1 MSGRRPKRADLA
13 TREVLSAVR
22 LHRFR
27 AFEALCC
34 KYPMKV
40 VRAAIDRD
48 VRADYL
54 DYGVSADR
62 PWLSPKGEQ
71 LLHIVR

>member
-1 MSGRRPKRADLA
+1 M
-13 TREVLSAVR
+13 R

-34 KYPMKV
+34 SYPVKV
-40 VRAAIDRD
+40 VRAAIARD
-48 VRADYL
+48 VRADHL

-62 PWLSPKGEQ
+62 PWLTPAGEQ
-71 LLHIVR
+71 HLDARR

>member
-1 MSGRRPKRADLA
+1 
-13 TREVLSAVR
+13 
-22 LHRFR
+22 
-27 AFEALCC
+27 
-34 KYPMKV
+34 MKV